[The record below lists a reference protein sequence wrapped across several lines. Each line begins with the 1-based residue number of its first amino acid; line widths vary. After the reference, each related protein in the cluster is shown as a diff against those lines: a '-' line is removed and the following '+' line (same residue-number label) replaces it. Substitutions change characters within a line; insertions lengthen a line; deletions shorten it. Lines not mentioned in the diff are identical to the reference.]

1 MKFINYDLIKKG
13 AFSFIL
19 AGSLA
24 GSSIALSGC
33 GATPTTTMINS
44 EDMMET
50 TVDGTEII
58 SKPKTHRVPVQVK
71 ENDEE
76 SKFDLVITYSTDE
89 KEWRSSESRGLKMSF
104 TTEGLADKYGVYIDN
119 IHTDTNLVSTKL
131 DYNGINVDTMDD
143 RIHNSIDRGFPIGND
158 NPCEVINSIEGQ
170 SEAITKMF
178 HTESS
183 SRSETNRVNEEQ
195 LLANGV
201 YANEINSII
210 TLIIVNKETNE
221 VTYLDVQDIVYIS
234 VNPIIEYSNGTYREY
249 AKDGTYAVKTK

>member
-33 GATPTTTMINS
+33 GATPTTTMVNQ

-50 TVDGTEII
+50 TVDGTDITNI
-58 SKPKTHRVPVQVK
+58 PKTHRVPVQVK
-71 ENDEE
+71 ENDEK
-76 SKFDLVITYSTDE
+76 SKFDLIITYSTDE
-89 KEWRSSESRGLKMSF
+89 KEWRSSDNRNLSMKF
-104 TTEGLADKYGVYIDN
+104 TTEGLADKYELYIDN
-119 IHTDTNLVSTKL
+119 IHTDTSLVSTKL

-143 RIHNSIDRGFPIGND
+143 RIHNSIDRGFPVAND
-158 NPCEVINSIEGQ
+158 NRCEVTFSIEGQ
-170 SEAITKMF
+170 GESITKMF

-183 SRSETNRVNEEQ
+183 SRSVTNRVNEEQ
-195 LLANGV
+195 LLASGV

-221 VTYLDVQDIVYIS
+221 VTYLDVQDVLHIK